1 MIAKSRR
8 IRLTRDFERV
18 FAVRQS
24 VHAAFFRIKIAPNK
38 LGYTRCAVVVS
49 AKVSKRAV
57 VRNRVRR
64 RAWSVIAQYIDTL
77 PKGLDIVFMATP
89 DAARADFEAIKK
101 ELKLNLSKRVL

>member
-24 VHAAFFRIKIAPNK
+24 VHAALFRIKIARNNF
-38 LGYTRCAVVVS
+38 GYTRCAVVVS

-64 RAWSVIAQYIDTL
+64 RAWSVIAEYLDTV

-101 ELKLNLSKRVL
+101 ELKLNLSKRVI